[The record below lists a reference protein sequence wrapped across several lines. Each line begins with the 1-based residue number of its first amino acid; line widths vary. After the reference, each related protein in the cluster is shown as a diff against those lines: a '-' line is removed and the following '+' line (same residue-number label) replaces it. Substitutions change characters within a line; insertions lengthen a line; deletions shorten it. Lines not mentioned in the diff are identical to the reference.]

1 MALFDDFFNSSRS
14 PAVLG
19 TAFGVFILLGF
30 AVLLLLVT
38 DERLIGWAKDPASEI
53 RAQEEQI
60 QSLHGRIESAQLER
74 KRQGELA
81 RLAEDLKSVKTLAD
95 GLQPRITELQAA
107 KSTTEQETAQV
118 GEAWHAYREQ
128 YRTEVRAKAKG
139 REIGRLELSDKTVY
153 EPAQVLEVDAVGMQI
168 RHSGGVKRIG
178 WRLLPAEMQDH
189 FQFDE
194 AEMAQKIAAERGD
207 QKQLNLGAGIADLQR
222 QIQSRT
228 DQIGKN
234 DARDR
239 QLAANLQALQS
250 RQLSISQDIQRKGE
264 ELAIEQTKKL
274 RNTERVQNEL
284 NALRNLQ
291 AALPGQIAS
300 AQQES
305 AKLRDHSTK
314 LRKEIAELSVQMNTL
329 RQQGSGSDG
338 PPADAPLSP
347 Q

>member
-1 MALFDDFFNSSRS
+1 MALFDDFFSTSRS

-19 TAFGVFILLGF
+19 TAFGILILLGF
-30 AVLLLLVT
+30 GALFLLVT
-38 DERLIGWAKDPASEI
+38 DERFIGWAKDPASEI

-60 QSLHGRIESAQLER
+60 QSLHGRIESAQSEH

-107 KSTTEQETAQV
+107 KSKLDQEIDRIRAALQ
-118 GEAWHAYREQ
+118 AYREQ
-128 YRTEVRAKAKG
+128 YRKEVRDKAKG
-139 REIGRLELSDKTVY
+139 KKIGRLALSDGTVY

-168 RHSGGVKRIG
+168 RHSGGVKRID
-178 WRLLPAEMQDH
+178 WRNLPAEMQDH

-194 AEMAQKIAAERGD
+194 AEMAQKIEAERGD

-222 QIQSRT
+222 QIQFRT

-239 QLAANLQALQS
+239 QLAAHLQALQA
-250 RQLSISQDIQRKGE
+250 RQLSIAQDIQAKE
-264 ELAIEQTKKL
+264 AELAIEQTKKL
-274 RNTERVQNEL
+274 RNTERVRNEL

-291 AALPGQIAS
+291 TALPGQIAS
-300 AQQES
+300 AQEEAAKLRDQS
-305 AKLRDHSTK
+305 AKLRN
-314 LRKEIAELSVQMNTL
+314 EIAELSAQMNTL
-329 RQQGSGSDG
+329 RQQDSGSNG
-338 PPADAPLSP
+338 PAADALLSP
-347 Q
+347 